1 MVYKKR
7 AAPASLVD
15 MEGDLRDEGNGLQ
28 NVNDAGA
35 YVVRS
40 PVTGQF
46 YCARD
51 LGRGLLPFS
60 DGRCGPEQACWSC
73 KRLQDL
79 FDTNPTACE
88 NLALRAAL
96 EREQVARRQSE
107 VTHRGII
114 SKLRSDLIQSSAEV
128 AGLRARVENLN
139 ARAAGGTA
147 SPGHTPSPSALNGP
161 SESFLCPIR
170 REVFQDPVIVVETA
184 TTYDRA
190 AIQEWFQRNS
200 TDPMSNLVLTSTRTI
215 PNIALRNSIEEWR
228 ARQ

>member
-1 MVYKKR
+1 
-7 AAPASLVD
+7 
-15 MEGDLRDEGNGLQ
+15 MEGSFPIVDNVLQ

-35 YVVRS
+35 VVVRS

-46 YCARD
+46 YCGRN

-60 DGRCGPEQACWSC
+60 DGSCGPEVGQACAAC
-73 KRLQDL
+73 ERLQDL

-107 VTHRGII
+107 VMLQTHRRII
-114 SKLRSDLIQSSAEV
+114 SELRSDLIQSSAEV

-147 SPGHTPSPSALNGP
+147 SPGGTPSPSARNGP

-170 REVFQDPVIVVETA
+170 RAVFQDPVIVVQTA

-190 AIQEWFQRNS
+190 AIEAWFQRNN
-200 TDPMSNLVLTSTRTI
+200 TDPMSNLVLTSMRTI